1 MVYTWTEIGEIY
13 VNPFGKLA
21 LVANDLSYRLHLRP
35 LWWNRAA
42 RHLLSV
48 LQTLEHS
55 LTLQAVRYNK
65 GSQFNRY
72 ATVTMKLLIV
82 LLWQYFSDEII
93 IWSDRVS
100 VLLLLILFSCH
111 IKQFC
116 NNYKYS
122 RQSCNT
128 NNRDVVIKICL
139 AKN

>member
-82 LLWQYFSDEII
+82 LLWQYFSDEILLSDQIVLACCYYWFYLAVTSNNFAI
-93 IWSDRVS
+93 IINILGNPVT
-100 VLLLLILFSCH
+100 LIIEMML
-111 IKQFC
+111 
-116 NNYKYS
+116 
-122 RQSCNT
+122 
-128 NNRDVVIKICL
+128 
-139 AKN
+139 